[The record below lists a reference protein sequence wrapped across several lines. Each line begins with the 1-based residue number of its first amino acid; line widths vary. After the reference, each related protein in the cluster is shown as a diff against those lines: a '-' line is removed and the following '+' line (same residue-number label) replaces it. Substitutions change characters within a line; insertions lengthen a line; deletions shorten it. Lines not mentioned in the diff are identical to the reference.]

1 MFYVFGE
8 IEVVRRVR
16 AADVVLFPIAVLGG
30 IDLVVGTG
38 LVGAAAAGIGAHPV
52 VDFGTAVEA
61 EDEADVIVS
70 QILDL
75 SRVEEHAVG
84 RQGQFEDPVVDL
96 FLFTDV
102 FDGLFND
109 AEVHQRFAAEEVDF
123 AVLALAFGTAD
134 QEVYGILGYVEAH

>member
-52 VDFGTAVEA
+52 VDFGN
-61 EDEADVIVS
+61 
-70 QILDL
+70 
-75 SRVEEHAVG
+75 G
-84 RQGQFEDPVVDL
+84 RRG
-96 FLFTDV
+96 
-102 FDGLFND
+102 
-109 AEVHQRFAAEEVDF
+109 
-123 AVLALAFGTAD
+123 
-134 QEVYGILGYVEAH
+134 